1 MWQGIRFHMFNASFP
16 TVPGRHGVL
25 VSGEAS
31 VQPRTGALHSL
42 ARTWLRVSR
51 LNRREKNTEDRR
63 KDVLHAFLFYFFFRW
78 WCLIYDMVNVWVMF
92 PSVHLYGTSGGRSSV
107 LGLADTHR
115 QW

>member
-1 MWQGIRFHMFNASFP
+1 MFNASFP

-63 KDVLHAFLFYFFFRW
+63 KDVLHAFLFSFFFPVVVFNIRYGE
-78 WCLIYDMVNVWVMF
+78 CVGHVSFSALIWNVW
-92 PSVHLYGTSGGRSSV
+92 G
-107 LGLADTHR
+107 
-115 QW
+115 